1 MILPWRGLAALL
13 ACAAALPLAAQPASG
28 PTRCHLVPQPT
39 TRLSADTLPTGQ
51 QVAFLGGGVLL
62 ECPARGI
69 SLRSDSAERYPDRDF
84 LVGHVVYDE
93 PRFHVTSDY
102 MTHYPTDE
110 RIVAVQN
117 VDARLPSGS
126 TLVGPM
132 AEYRRAVAKIRPRRQ
147 MIARYRPT
155 ITIVEKDSAGKQPK
169 PMTVVA
175 DTVFMDGD
183 SLIYANGQVIITR
196 PRRLSTGSMPTPPA
210 EVGKRL
216 SRLSSRL
223 SPITKTFP
231 SGTATGSNVSASP
244 FTT

>member
-1 MILPWRGLAALL
+1 MIVPTRGLVALL

-28 PTRCHLVPQPT
+28 PTRCHLVPQAT

-102 MTHYPTDE
+102 LTHYPADE

-117 VDARLPSGS
+117 VNARLPSGS

-132 AEYRRAVAKIRPRRQ
+132 AEYRRAVPKIRPRRQ

-169 PMTVVA
+169 PMTVVVVRTTFKA
-175 DTVFMDGD
+175 
-183 SLIYANGQVIITR
+183 A
-196 PRRLSTGSMPTPPA
+196 PA
-210 EVGKRL
+210 AMLKRVTEPVDV
-216 SRLSSRL
+216 R
-223 SPITKTFP
+223 
-231 SGTATGSNVSASP
+231 
-244 FTT
+244 